1 MIQEMNKLI
10 TEIQTR
16 EEMVKKKQ
24 KTVEEVR
31 TALLEMGITTPQKLQ
46 QKQEEL
52 EVELL
57 DLIKQLKEYRE
68 ELDTVLDN

>member
-1 MIQEMNKLI
+1 
-10 TEIQTR
+10 
-16 EEMVKKKQ
+16 MVKKKQ

-31 TALLEMGITTPQKLQ
+31 TALLEMGISSPQQLQ

-57 DLIKQLKEYRE
+57 DMIKQLKEYKE